1 VDDYLNKLVIVNAQ
15 ESDSG
20 LYICFV
26 TNSGGSFNYK
36 PSYLRVYPAGAGGVG
51 VGGGMGSAGD
61 RLGRPDLLPGTAIV
75 GGAGS
80 GESTHVLALV
90 VSLGVTVVL
99 ILVFIIVCVVRKST
113 KAAAAASP
121 DSPEVVRN
129 LMAPSRST
137 QSSSTITTVASN
149 KFDLPLPPPP
159 PSMWASASLLLKT
172 ATGGSGPEYL
182 TASGSAVTTR
192 DFASLHENSST
203 NLLSDRES
211 PVSVT
216 GGNQYEVP
224 YCHSMGGGSRYS
236 VPHPPHNNS
245 NNSSSITPGLSEQGG
260 YPFRHYPYFQY
271 LNDYDSY

>member
-1 VDDYLNKLVIVNAQ
+1 
-15 ESDSG
+15 
-20 LYICFV
+20 
-26 TNSGGSFNYK
+26 
-36 PSYLRVYPAGAGGVG
+36 
-51 VGGGMGSAGD
+51 M
-61 RLGRPDLLPGTAIV
+61 GRPDTLPGTAIL
-75 GGAGS
+75 GGAGGGLGS

-113 KAAAAASP
+113 KAAAGSSP

-137 QSSSTITTVASN
+137 QSSSTITTVASH
-149 KFDLPLPPPP
+149 KFDQPLPPPP

-172 ATGGSGPEYL
+172 ATGGGPDYM
-182 TASGSAVTTR
+182 TAGGGSAGTR

-216 GGNQYEVP
+216 GGNMYEVP
-224 YCHSMGGGSRYS
+224 FCHSLGTVGSGSRYS
-236 VPHPPHNNS
+236 VPHPPHQ
-245 NNSSSITPGLSEQGG
+245 NNSSVTPGLSEQGG